1 MLSNSGLAIRVSL
14 CPGIDSEYEGEYMTE
29 DFLENEIENEMDL
42 DLDDNANLDP
52 NLAILVGV
60 CVGREDLEEK
70 EKSLAELE
78 LLAKTAGVKAVYK
91 RIQKRP
97 KIDGATFVGKGFLAE
112 IRYLAHEH
120 GAGVVIF
127 DNELS
132 PTQGKNVSQMLKL
145 EVSDRTEIILSIFH
159 HHAQTYEA
167 TLQVELAQL
176 QYQLPRLKKLWS
188 HFEGSRVA
196 ASGGGQGG
204 GSASR
209 GMGETQLEID
219 KRIIRNQI
227 AIIEKKLKAIMIQK
241 DTQSKQRA
249 NLKRVCLVGY
259 TNAGKSTL
267 FNNLT
272 NAGVLVED
280 KLFATLG
287 STVRMI
293 QLQRGK
299 EIVLSDTVGFISQL
313 PHHLVAS
320 FRATLKEVTE
330 ANLLLHTVDVSDSRF
345 EYYISEVDKVLDSIG
360 AKDIKTII
368 VFNKTDRLEASK
380 LELLKG
386 RFPGAIFISALNSNN
401 IEALTSKIENLL
413 HNYAT
418 YELFIPFAD
427 QKSASE
433 LERLAQI
440 VNKSYEDQGTRF
452 VAIINEEDV
461 RFFKEFIR

>member
-1 MLSNSGLAIRVSL
+1 M
-14 CPGIDSEYEGEYMTE
+14 EE
-29 DFLENEIENEMDL
+29 EIEEEVI
-42 DLDDNANLDP
+42 LDP

-60 CVGREDLEEK
+60 CVAREDMEEK

-78 LLAKTAGVKAVYK
+78 LLVKTAGLKTAYK

-97 KIDGATFVGKGFLAE
+97 KVDGATYVGKGFLAE
-112 IRYLAHEH
+112 IKQLTYEF

-132 PTQGKNVSQMLKL
+132 PTQGKNVSLLLEL
-145 EVSDRTEIILSIFH
+145 EVSDRTEVILNIFH
-159 HHAQTYEA
+159 RHAQTYEA
-167 TLQVELAQL
+167 NLQVELAEL

-196 ASGGGQGG
+196 ASGGGKGG

-209 GMGETQLEID
+209 GMGETQLEVD

-227 AIIEKKLKAIMIQK
+227 AVVEKKLKAIMIQK
-241 DTQSKQRA
+241 DTQSKLRA
-249 NLKRVCLVGY
+249 NMKRVCLVGY

-267 FNNLT
+267 FNQLT
-272 NAGVLVED
+272 DANVLVED

-293 QLQRGK
+293 QLARGK
-299 EIVLSDTVGFISQL
+299 ELVISDTVGFISQL

-330 ANLLLHTVDVSDSRF
+330 ANLLLHTIDVSDLRF
-345 EYYISEVDKVLDSIG
+345 EYYIKEVNKVLDAIG
-360 AKDIKTII
+360 AKDIKTLLVI
-368 VFNKTDRLEASK
+368 NKIDKVEAST
-380 LELLKG
+380 LALLKN
-386 RFPGAIFISALNSNN
+386 RFPEAIFISALNSNN
-401 IEALTSKIENLL
+401 KEELTSQIENQL

-418 YELFIPFAD
+418 YQLFIPFSE
-427 QKSASE
+427 QKSAAE
-433 LERLAQI
+433 LEKLAQI
-440 VNKSYEDQGTRF
+440 INKSYEAQGTQF
-452 VAIINEEDV
+452 EAILNDEDV
-461 RFFKEFIR
+461 RFFTKFIK